1 MIMEVSI
8 MIMFIVILFAIYI
21 GNNFMCSQSESILE
35 TICYSILIGGLLFF
49 TLSCYTT
56 FLFDYAT
63 QKTIVEIENKEIKYE
78 VTSIEPNTG
87 KVLTIKLLDE

>member
-1 MIMEVSI
+1 MGI
-8 MIMFIVILFAIYI
+8 MIMFIVTLFVIYI
-21 GNNFMCSQSESILE
+21 ANNFMCSQSESKFE
-35 TICYSILIGGLLFF
+35 TIYYSILIGGLLFF
-49 TLSCYTT
+49 ILSCYTT

-63 QKTIVEIENKEIKYE
+63 QKTIVEIENQEIKYE

>member
-1 MIMEVSI
+1 MEVSI
-8 MIMFIVILFAIYI
+8 MIMFIVLLFAIYI
-21 GNNFMCSQSESILE
+21 GNNFMCSLSESNLE
-35 TICYSILIGGLLFF
+35 TIYYSILIDGLLFL
-49 TLSCYTT
+49 TLLFYSM
-56 FLFDYAT
+56 FLCDYFT